1 MKSLFVT
8 GTDTDVGKTVA
19 TALLVCHLQNRGID
33 VGVMKPFATG
43 CVRVDGE
50 LQSSDAIFLRAATG
64 VNDELELINP
74 CRWEEPLAPMV
85 AARRAGNQNWD
96 ALGACESA
104 YRELAQRHEC
114 VVVEGV
120 GGWLVP
126 LQEKRVASTCSVLS
140 NADLALRLNL
150 ECVIVARRA
159 LGTINHTLLTC
170 GAAVKNAPFRGL
182 IFCDALPIEEDA
194 ATQSSP
200 QIISEISDLPIWAQI
215 PYRANLAPEMMR
227 DWARAIGW
235 RGP

>member
-126 LQEKRVASTCSVLS
+126 LQEKRVADYLQRVIKRRPST
-140 NADLALRLNL
+140 ALESGMRD
-150 ECVIVARRA
+150 RRA
-159 LGTINHTLLTC
+159 ARFGHDQSYAVDLWGC
-170 GAAVKNAPFRGL
+170 GEKRALSGFDFLRRAA
-182 IFCDALPIEEDA
+182 D
-194 ATQSSP
+194 
-200 QIISEISDLPIWAQI
+200 
-215 PYRANLAPEMMR
+215 
-227 DWARAIGW
+227 
-235 RGP
+235 